1 MPEHC
6 NEHGRVSDGVNDL
19 CKSMALLQKDVEYLR
34 RDNEIILARFTKHM
48 DDAERQG
55 GWHDRMKDA
64 EAGILAQKQDLATF
78 RKFQLLY
85 SAIGGIV
92 GGLVGSHTP
101 SMVVGFLKH
110 WGVTP

>member
-1 MPEHC
+1 
-6 NEHGRVSDGVNDL
+6 
-19 CKSMALLQKDVEYLR
+19 MALLQKDVEYLR

-48 DDAERQG
+48 DDAERAG

-64 EAGILAQKQDLATF
+64 EAGILAQKEALATF

-92 GGLVGSHTP
+92 GGLVGSGSP
-101 SMVVGFLKH
+101 GLVMSILRH
-110 WGVTP
+110 WGIAP